1 MTRWLETDSNTNIDI
16 SAATVVGSYTA
27 DADRLV
33 VPQLLIDQAAGNGD
47 YVYYAALQIN
57 GSGSWYVIGPKTTH
71 AAASGETAIG
81 AQGGAVAMRS
91 GDVLRVYVDGLAG
104 DTSTPDVVVRFFEYQ
119 PVREALATELGR
131 VDAAVSSRL
140 AAASYSAPPS
150 ASDNATAAAAAI
162 LAAADSDPISANVTL
177 WKGDAVADAPPTAA
191 AVADAVWATALP
203 GAYGAGTAGKLLSDL
218 PSAGAGAI
226 AHTITVDDGT
236 NPLDGAEV
244 WISTDEA
251 GSNVVAGTL
260 STDALGRVTFML
272 DAGTYWKHVQLAG
285 YNFTAKAFT
294 VA

>member
-1 MTRWLETDSNTNIDI
+1 MIIPLTITIPSPGLDLGY
-16 SAATVVGSYTA
+16 TVLDLDRAVFASFSTAGMVEVGNGVYAVSGG
-27 DADRLV
+27 V
-33 VPQLLIDQAAGNGD
+33 EVPAAGG
-47 YVYYAALQIN
+47 YVQVWTDDGGEPAEFVGEAA
-57 GSGSWYVIGPKTTH
+57 V
-71 AAASGETAIG
+71 EG
-81 AQGGAVAMRS
+81 A
-91 GDVLRVYVDGLAG
+91 AG
-104 DTSTPDVVVRFFEYQ
+104 DPWS
-119 PVREALATELGR
+119 
-131 VDAAVSSRL
+131 
-140 AAASYSAPPS
+140 
-150 ASDNATAAAAAI
+150 
-162 LAAADSDPISANVTL
+162 
-177 WKGDAVADAPPTAA
+177 
-191 AVADAVWATALP
+191 TALP

>member
-1 MTRWLETDSNTNIDI
+1 MTQTEPLTITLSVTGLSLGYTVLNIDRTQY
-16 SAATVVGSYTA
+16 AAFTTTGMAEVGSSGVYA
-27 DADRLV
+27 VAGGVV
-33 VPQLLIDQAAGNGD
+33 VPDAGG
-47 YVYYAALQIN
+47 YIQVYKAPA
-57 GSGSWYVIGPKTTH
+57 GTEFV
-71 AAASGETAIG
+71 GE
-81 AQGGAVAMRS
+81 
-91 GDVLRVYVDGLAG
+91 
-104 DTSTPDVVVRFFEYQ
+104 
-119 PVREALATELGR
+119 
-131 VDAAVSSRL
+131 AAVRSTSANVTQVKGTALTESSAGRL
-140 AAASYSAPPS
+140 AAALSTLLDVATPVL
-150 ASDNATAAAAAI
+150 TAA
-162 LAAADSDPISANVTL
+162 SVNQS
-177 WKGDAVADAPPTAA
+177 GDAYARLGAPTGASVSADVA
-191 AVADAVWATALP
+191 AL
-203 GAYGAGTAGKLLSDL
+203 GKLLSDL